1 MKHLLVVALLS
12 LSGVAHASE
21 PVDQLNAH
29 LKEMKNHLAFVE
41 KLDQADYQCAD
52 LVERVKR
59 MTHHMEMMTDMMI
72 RMHAGKSDHEMSHG
86 TEGDNGT

>member
-1 MKHLLVVALLS
+1 MKTIFFLLLII
-12 LSGVAHASE
+12 SGSAMASD
-21 PVDQLNAH
+21 PTDQLKAH
-29 LKEMKNHLAFVE
+29 LKEMKVNLEFVE

-72 RMHAGKSDHEMSHG
+72 RMHANKSDHEMSHEK
-86 TEGDNGT
+86 EGGNDT